1 MKRKGV
7 KLIMSEYADIVIGNL
22 SLHWFRNYLD
32 SKIVSLFFSKND
44 LIVVNNCNIDDD
56 DKDAGTYTKYMY
68 RTTVRRAKE
77 RLDAQGFGLNN
88 FEKIFNDEMVQAVDY
103 SSFLYHLQG
112 DYDEEDKNNEIRIKK
127 NVSLKKWKNAMK
139 KNVSYE
145 LANGNIQFGGTL
157 SEVNI
162 TTECDKVIF
171 YSLKDEDSESF
182 YALNPEIINY
192 KYVYRLILEYC
203 ANDMEIILDFSNLD
217 NWADDCIP
225 KALAATENVSKT
237 IVLVEGSSDKD
248 ILEFA
253 MSQLYPHL
261 SDLFYFMDFS
271 DESGGKRDGGT
282 SYVIKNLKTFYFSK
296 IRANFIAIFD
306 NDAEGYSSK
315 CSLLNEIKNWPA
327 NFRILLY
334 PEITMFH
341 KYPTIAP
348 NGKIVPDD
356 INKKAASIEL
366 YLPDSII
373 KTGGNYYPIE
383 WESRKRI
390 RNKNNVEEALYQG
403 VISYKDDIKHKFHE
417 MRNKIERGD
426 EVFKTEEW
434 KNMKKLLE
442 TIVFAFNNEQ

>member
-1 MKRKGV
+1 MNGDDPHLEEILKGHTCKV
-7 KLIMSEYADIVIGNL
+7 E
-22 SLHWFRNYLD
+22 
-32 SKIVSLFFSKND
+32 
-44 LIVVNNCNIDDD
+44 
-56 DKDAGTYTKYMY
+56 T
-68 RTTVRRAKE
+68 
-77 RLDAQGFGLNN
+77 FGLSEGVDLRAENLELVGRPGYLGIRYTVTGKLN
-88 FEKIFNDEMVQAVDY
+88 FDVEVDIPGKFSVYNSLTAIAICRHFNVETEMIQKA
-103 SSFLYHLQG
+103 L
-112 DYDEEDKNNEIRIKK
+112 DKNNEIRIKK

-139 KNVSYE
+139 KIVSYE

>member
-139 KNVSYE
+139 KIVSYE

-171 YSLKDEDSESF
+171 YSLKDEDITVTSQI
-182 YALNPEIINY
+182 L
-192 KYVYRLILEYC
+192 KYLYRLTLQQE
-203 ANDMEIILDFSNLD
+203 
-217 NWADDCIP
+217 
-225 KALAATENVSKT
+225 
-237 IVLVEGSSDKD
+237 
-248 ILEFA
+248 
-253 MSQLYPHL
+253 QLFL
-261 SDLFYFMDFS
+261 
-271 DESGGKRDGGT
+271 KR
-282 SYVIKNLKTFYFSK
+282 SL
-296 IRANFIAIFD
+296 
-306 NDAEGYSSK
+306 
-315 CSLLNEIKNWPA
+315 SLLVLWEYNHLPNYP
-327 NFRILLY
+327 NLRNPILSPYHLHN
-334 PEITMFH
+334 IL
-341 KYPTIAP
+341 
-348 NGKIVPDD
+348 V
-356 INKKAASIEL
+356 
-366 YLPDSII
+366 
-373 KTGGNYYPIE
+373 
-383 WESRKRI
+383 
-390 RNKNNVEEALYQG
+390 
-403 VISYKDDIKHKFHE
+403 
-417 MRNKIERGD
+417 
-426 EVFKTEEW
+426 
-434 KNMKKLLE
+434 
-442 TIVFAFNNEQ
+442 

>member
-88 FEKIFNDEMVQAVDY
+88 FEKIFNDEMVQVVDY

-139 KNVSYE
+139 KIVSYE

-182 YALNPEIINY
+182 YALNP
-192 KYVYRLILEYC
+192 
-203 ANDMEIILDFSNLD
+203 
-217 NWADDCIP
+217 
-225 KALAATENVSKT
+225 
-237 IVLVEGSSDKD
+237 
-248 ILEFA
+248 
-253 MSQLYPHL
+253 
-261 SDLFYFMDFS
+261 
-271 DESGGKRDGGT
+271 
-282 SYVIKNLKTFYFSK
+282 
-296 IRANFIAIFD
+296 
-306 NDAEGYSSK
+306 
-315 CSLLNEIKNWPA
+315 
-327 NFRILLY
+327 
-334 PEITMFH
+334 
-341 KYPTIAP
+341 
-348 NGKIVPDD
+348 
-356 INKKAASIEL
+356 
-366 YLPDSII
+366 
-373 KTGGNYYPIE
+373 
-383 WESRKRI
+383 
-390 RNKNNVEEALYQG
+390 
-403 VISYKDDIKHKFHE
+403 
-417 MRNKIERGD
+417 
-426 EVFKTEEW
+426 
-434 KNMKKLLE
+434 
-442 TIVFAFNNEQ
+442 

>member
-1 MKRKGV
+1 MKGESE
-7 KLIMSEYADIVIGNL
+7 KLIMSEYAGILIGNL
-22 SLHWFRNYLD
+22 SLYWFRNYLD

-44 LIVVNNCNIDDD
+44 LVVVNNCNIDDN

-68 RTTVRRAKE
+68 KTTVQRAKE
-77 RLDAQGFGLNN
+77 RLDAMGFGLNN
-88 FEKIFNDEMVQAVDY
+88 FEKIFNDKMVQAVDY
-103 SSFLYHLQG
+103 SSFLYHLHG
-112 DYDEEDKNNEIRIKK
+112 DYDEEDKNNAIRIKK

-139 KNVSYE
+139 KIVSYE
-145 LANGNIQFGGTL
+145 VANGNIQFGGTL

-171 YSLKDEDSESF
+171 YSLKDKDSESF

-192 KYVYRLILEYC
+192 EYVYRLILEYC
-203 ANDMEIILDFSNLD
+203 ANDMEIILNFSNLD

-225 KALAATENVSKT
+225 KALVATENVSKT

-248 ILEFA
+248 ILEFV

-348 NGKIVPDD
+348 NGKIVLDN

-403 VISYKDDIKHKFHE
+403 VISHKDDIKHKFHKI
-417 MRNKIERGD
+417 RNKIEKGD
-426 EVFKTEEW
+426 EVFKTKEW
-434 KNMKKLLE
+434 ENMKKLLE
-442 TIVFAFNNEQ
+442 TIVFAFNKE

>member
-44 LIVVNNCNIDDD
+44 LIVVNNCNIDDN

-139 KNVSYE
+139 KIVSYE
-145 LANGNIQFGGTL
+145 VANGNIQFGGTL

-171 YSLKDEDSESF
+171 YSLKDKDSESF

-192 KYVYRLILEYC
+192 EYVYRLILEYC

-248 ILEFA
+248 ILEFT

-261 SDLFYFMDFS
+261 SDLFYGF
-271 DESGGKRDGGT
+271 
-282 SYVIKNLKTFYFSK
+282 
-296 IRANFIAIFD
+296 
-306 NDAEGYSSK
+306 
-315 CSLLNEIKNWPA
+315 
-327 NFRILLY
+327 
-334 PEITMFH
+334 
-341 KYPTIAP
+341 
-348 NGKIVPDD
+348 
-356 INKKAASIEL
+356 
-366 YLPDSII
+366 
-373 KTGGNYYPIE
+373 
-383 WESRKRI
+383 
-390 RNKNNVEEALYQG
+390 Q
-403 VISYKDDIKHKFHE
+403 
-417 MRNKIERGD
+417 
-426 EVFKTEEW
+426 
-434 KNMKKLLE
+434 
-442 TIVFAFNNEQ
+442 